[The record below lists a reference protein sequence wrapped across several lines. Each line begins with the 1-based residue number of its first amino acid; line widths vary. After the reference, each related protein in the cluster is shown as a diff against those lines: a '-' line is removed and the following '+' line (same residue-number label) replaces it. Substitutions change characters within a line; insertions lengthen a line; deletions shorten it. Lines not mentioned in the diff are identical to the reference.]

1 MAFNLDDI
9 YLYGNGEMGDLEISE
24 GAVQNLNSYA
34 RVLKIEGNTIT
45 LDIENLIEGD
55 YNTFRAGTDIF
66 IHVSATNRTTGEHLG
81 KYLIAK
87 ITLVNDGVAT
97 LDKNAEEF
105 FSGVNLDYE
114 YVQAVTVPN
123 FDCVRLHKG
132 AVVTCPPFDPYKFIG
147 GILIIRCW
155 LDLVFDGGNIDLTDC
170 GIPYNRKNSLRPL
183 TTQETAA
190 NGESDFA
197 KLSGQENFITADRF
211 LLNAGDGA
219 CMIIAKNLVCNDESR
234 IGNPNTHGAAY
245 CRGHQTSVGVKPSNI
260 TNIGGSSILL
270 AADKIVNFTPK
281 IIAKYRS
288 SDKPEG
294 RGLARC
300 YIASNTV
307 LPADEGLYSFDIL
320 SNPARVRNLGVEDF
334 GNGSFGDF
342 TNPNFQFNNYAK
354 VTAISQN
361 GYRFNFTDKTLN
373 GLAPLRLNALILA
386 LATQKTDK
394 YTKDAGAC
402 VVGRVVRLQGGSVV
416 LDKPLNVDAEKYN
429 VQLITLPEFDNLT
442 ISNNFTATPKFDGD
456 KGGVC
461 AFAVADTL
469 NIEGGKINVE
479 GKGGAVPYGRAGLN
493 FIGNAQINNKL
504 PIGEGNGSVFI
515 LAKNIV
521 MNENS
526 RIGATYSGA
535 GEGGKFGGSN
545 PTGTNAG
552 GGYSGA
558 PAESDDT
565 NGAGGGFLGGGGSCG
580 LGGSGFSAG
589 TSSLGEFDAS
599 KIVGGYGGSNGKN
612 NGGKAGSHLMIIAD
626 TITGFT
632 QAAISTGGAGA
643 KGAQNGAA
651 SFGGGGNV
659 DSGGGAGGFA
669 FIYVNHLT

>member
-1 MAFNLDDI
+1 MAFDLKNVGG
-9 YLYGNGEMGDLEISE
+9 YLNGEMGDISIAD
-24 GAVQNLNSYA
+24 GIYDKINSYV
-34 RVLKIEGNTIT
+34 RVRKITGNVIEIDIDSMAEGN
-45 LDIENLIEGD
+45 
-55 YNTFRAGTDIF
+55 YVTFRAGVEIML
-66 IHVSATNRTTGEHLG
+66 HVSCTNRTTADHLG
-81 KYLIAK
+81 KYIFAT
-87 ITLVNDGVAT
+87 ITLVSDDTLT
-97 LDKNAEEF
+97 LDKNVGEF
-105 FSGVNLDYE
+105 FDGVNLDYE
-114 YVQAVTVPN
+114 SVQAIAVIN
-123 FDCVRLHKG
+123 ADCIHLEK
-132 AVVTCPPFDPYKFIG
+132 G
-147 GILIIRCW
+147 GILSPPVFNPYTFVGGILVIKCW
-155 LDLVFDGGNIDLTDC
+155 DTFYFDGGNIDLTDC
-170 GIPYNRKNSLRPL
+170 GIHYNRKNSLRPL
-183 TTQETAA
+183 TTQETASS
-190 NGESDFA
+190 GESDFA

-219 CMIIAKNLVCNDESR
+219 CIIIAKNLICNDESR

-245 CRGHQTSVGVKPSNI
+245 CRGHKTSTGVKPSNI
-260 TNIGGSSILL
+260 TNLGGSSILI
-270 AADKIVNFTPK
+270 AADNIINFTPK

-288 SDKPEG
+288 ADKPEG

-307 LPADEGLYSFDIL
+307 LPADEGLYSYDIL
-320 SNPARVRNLGVEDF
+320 SDPARVRNLGVEDF

-394 YTKDAGAC
+394 YTQDAGAC
-402 VVGRVVRLQGGSVV
+402 VVGRVMRLQGNSIV
-416 LDKPLNVDAEKYN
+416 LDRNLNVDVEKYN
-429 VQLITLPEFDNLT
+429 IQLITLPEFSNLT

-461 AFAVADTL
+461 AFAVSDTL

-493 FIGNAQINNKL
+493 FIGNSQINNKL

-526 RIGATYSGA
+526 RIGATYSGE

-558 PAESDDT
+558 PAESNDLT
-565 NGAGGGFLGGGGSCG
+565 GAGGGFIGGGGSTG
-580 LGGSGFSAG
+580 LGGNGFNGG
-589 TSSLGEFDAS
+589 TSSLGDFDSS
-599 KIVGGYGGSNGKN
+599 KVVGGYGGSNGK

-626 TITGFT
+626 TIKNFT

-651 SFGGGGNV
+651 SFGGGG
-659 DSGGGAGGFA
+659 SKFGGGGSGGFA

>member
-1 MAFNLDDI
+1 MAFNLNDI
-9 YLYGNGEMGDLEISE
+9 YLYGDGEMGDISIAD
-24 GAVQNLNSYA
+24 GIYDKINSYV
-34 RVLKIEGNTIT
+34 RVRKITGNVIEIDIDSMAEGN
-45 LDIENLIEGD
+45 
-55 YNTFRAGTDIF
+55 YVTFRAGTEIML
-66 IHVSATNRTTGEHLG
+66 HVSCTNRTTADHLG
-81 KYLIAK
+81 KYIFTK
-87 ITLVNDGVAT
+87 ITLVSDDTLT
-97 LDKNAEEF
+97 LDKNVGEF
-105 FSGVNLDYE
+105 FDGVNLDYE
-114 YVQAVTVPN
+114 SVQAIAVIN
-123 FDCVRLHKG
+123 ADCIHLEK
-132 AVVTCPPFDPYKFIG
+132 G
-147 GILIIRCW
+147 GILSPPVFNPYTFVGGILVIKCW
-155 LDLVFDGGNIDLTDC
+155 ATFYFNGGHILLEDC

-197 KLSGQENFITADRF
+197 KLAGQENFITADRF

-219 CMIIAKNLVCNDESR
+219 CMIITKNLICNDESR

-245 CRGHQTSVGVKPSNI
+245 CRGHQTSVGVKPSNV
-260 TNIGGSSILL
+260 TNIGGSTILL

-288 SDKPEG
+288 ADKPEG

-300 YIASNTV
+300 YIASNAV
-307 LPADEGLYSFDIL
+307 LPADEGLYSYDIL
-320 SNPARVRNLGVEDF
+320 SDPARVRNLGVEDF

-361 GYRFNFTDKTLN
+361 GYRFSFTDKTLN

-386 LATQKTDK
+386 LATQKTGK
-394 YTKDAGAC
+394 YTNDAGAC
-402 VVGRVVRLQGGSVV
+402 VVGRVVRLQGNSIV
-416 LDKPLNVDAEKYN
+416 LDSPLNVDAEKYN
-429 VQLITLPEFDNLT
+429 VQLITLPEFSNLT
-442 ISNNFTATPKFDGD
+442 ISNNFTATPKFDGE

-461 AFAVADTL
+461 AFAVSDTL

-580 LGGSGFSAG
+580 LGGCGFSAG

-599 KIVGGYGGSNGKN
+599 KVVGGYGGSNGK

-626 TITGFT
+626 TIKNFT

-651 SFGGGGNV
+651 SFGGGGNF